1 MWNFMKFNPVTAES
15 YHADGRTDMT
25 YLTATFAFCET
36 TKNDTQINDKQTVSE
51 NKIYEV
57 PG

>member
-1 MWNFMKFNPVTAES
+1 M
-15 YHADGRTDMT
+15 RTDGQTDMA
-25 YLTATFAFCET
+25 YLRATFAFCET
-36 TKNDTQINDKQTVSE
+36 TKNGTQINDKQTVSE